1 MDFFLFAYNILTAYL
16 FGYAVFFIVS
26 LVFKN
31 HRLINFVDFS
41 ETKIPVVGLLIS
53 IILIV
58 ALFFIFYFDYYSN
71 GYTSYSFPGQ
81 KVLLSYYQ
89 YVFLSILYFIVPTQL
104 FRNYKVKNS
113 IIFKAIL
120 ILFFIIEFDWFLI
133 EIEEFLKL
141 RGPKAYYSYFSLGFY
156 FRIFKMLIVY
166 IVLNFILIKFFNR
179 NAKPQL

>member
-1 MDFFLFAYNILTAYL
+1 MEFFLFAYNILTAYL

-41 ETKIPVVGLLIS
+41 ESKIPVVGLLIS

-58 ALFFIFYFDYYSN
+58 ALFFIFYDDYYSN
-71 GYTSYSFPGQ
+71 GFTSYSFPGQ
-81 KVLLSYYQ
+81 KVLLSFYL

-120 ILFFIIEFDWFLI
+120 ILFFIFEFDWLLI
-133 EIEEFLKL
+133 VIEEFLKL
-141 RGPKAYYSYFSLGFY
+141 RGPKSYSTYFGLEFW
-156 FRIFKMLIVY
+156 IKILKMISVY
-166 IVLNFILIKFFNR
+166 LVLNYILIKFFNR
-179 NAKPQL
+179 NAKQKF